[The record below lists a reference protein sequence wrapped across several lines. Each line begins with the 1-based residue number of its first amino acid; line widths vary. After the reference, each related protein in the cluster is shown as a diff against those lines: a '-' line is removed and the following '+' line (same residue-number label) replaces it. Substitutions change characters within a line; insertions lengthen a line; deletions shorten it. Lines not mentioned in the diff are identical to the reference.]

1 MCVCVCVCVVLPR
14 SGGWGRG
21 WINSVT
27 AHSLSSHRLA
37 SLYNGTLGVRKH
49 KTLLPPLPSPPP
61 LPPPPLTSPPL
72 PPLPSP
78 PSPPP
83 PPPHLRSSCWLI
95 TSCPRRYTCGTN
107 CSSTVSLSSY
117 GVLTVQV
124 GHWILHVFLWHLPIV
139 RRHSAQWAWPH
150 RRVNGCRLPAAT
162 HTHREREDSMLT

>member
-1 MCVCVCVCVVLPR
+1 MCVVLPR

-49 KTLLPPLPSPPP
+49 ETLLPPLLSPPPSPPLPSPPP
-61 LPPPPLTSPPL
+61 S
-72 PPLPSP
+72 
-78 PSPPP
+78 
-83 PPPHLRSSCWLI
+83 PHLRSSCWLI

-117 GVLTVQV
+117 GVLMVQV

-162 HTHREREDSMLT
+162 HTQREREKIVC